1 MFHIIEIIL
10 EFIFLGTIDAM
21 SSKRVPMILR
31 VLVATVLLAIYLGL
45 FTLLLVVGINTGS
58 AMLIVVAF
66 VVLILIAVL
75 VIPKIRQIKK
85 QTK

>member
-21 SSKRVPMILR
+21 SSKRIPLILR
-31 VLVATVLLAIYLGL
+31 VLVATVLLALYLGL
-45 FTLLLVVGINTGS
+45 FALLLVVGINTGS
-58 AMLIVVAF
+58 ATLIVIAF
-66 VVLILIAVL
+66 VVLLLIAVL
-75 VIPKIRQIKK
+75 VIPKIKQIKK

>member
-45 FTLLLVVGINTGS
+45 FTLLLVVGINTRS
-58 AMLIVVAF
+58 AMLTVVAF

>member
-1 MFHIIEIIL
+1 MFHIIEIVL

-45 FTLLLVVGINTGS
+45 FTLLLVVGINTKS